1 MADLDIWG
9 SSEDVMGKN
18 KALDLEALNSSL
30 GYGESDPTKTG
41 AKRQLIAQN
50 TVNPLPVPTF
60 GDIQTT
66 AATPFQFDDM
76 QHFGDRD
83 QQTGIKPFNQAG
95 IDHAQQNFAPVMAM
109 PNNENLLKAAAP
121 QVTIGDPGA
130 GTGIGGLASKL
141 GSTGKAAP
149 TGEAAPPAGMT
160 ETGKKEAP
168 SGPNEFGQSEASQK
182 AKGAMKEIAKTLVL
196 DAVTGGM
203 YSAAMGAKAK
213 ALGGVAQS
221 AAKLTGTSDLLNKG
235 LEVKKKIDTI
245 KGLPTKL
252 ATEAIGKVVDKVA
265 PDKVKDQ
272 YAKFKAKAEEMKQNS
287 PFYNTNKKKS
297 QKPENKYMFTDDLAE

>member
-1 MADLDIWG
+1 MAEYDIWG

-76 QHFGDRD
+76 QHFGDID

-95 IDHAQQNFAPVMAM
+95 IDHAQQNFAPAMAM

-141 GSTGKAAP
+141 GSTG
-149 TGEAAPPAGMT
+149 EAAPPAGMT
-160 ETGKKEAP
+160 ATGQKEAP
-168 SGPNEFGQSEASQK
+168 SGPNEFGQSEGSQK

-196 DAVTGGM
+196 DAVTGGL
-203 YSAAMGAKAK
+203 YSAAKGAKGDLLGK
-213 ALGGVAQS
+213 AAGG
-221 AAKLTGTSDLLNKG
+221 AAKLTGTTDLLKKG
-235 LEVKKKIDTI
+235 AEIKDKIDEFNPKKILEK
-245 KGLPTKL
+245 KGNELM
-252 ATEAIGKVVDKVA
+252 GKALDKVM
-265 PDKVKDQ
+265 PDKFKDQ
-272 YAKFKAKAEEMKQNS
+272 YAKYKAKGEQMKQNS
-287 PFYNTNKKKS
+287 PFYQFTNKKKS
-297 QKPENKYMFTDDLAE
+297 QKPEDKYMFTDDLAE